1 MEKGAIDELQ
11 ELIQDLHEGMLGLAI
26 NQSNI
31 ISTLNKLVDITGGLT
46 DVFKIIAP
54 RINTIESKLDRV
66 LAYVDKVDSEAYR
79 NNEDAKQMV
88 MNIIA
93 DVFADGR
100 LKPNNF
106 NR

>member
-1 MEKGAIDELQ
+1 MEEQ
-11 ELIQDLHEGMLGLAI
+11 
-26 NQSNI
+26 
-31 ISTLNKLVDITGGLT
+31 LN
-46 DVFKIIAP
+46 
-54 RINTIESKLDRV
+54 RIEAKLDRI
-66 LAYVDKVDSEAYR
+66 LAYIDKVESPTYR
-79 NNEDAKQMV
+79 ANEDAKQMV

>member
-1 MEKGAIDELQ
+1 MENELRERLDRIEARQ
-11 ELIQDLHEGMLGLAI
+11 ERIEG
-26 NQSNI
+26 
-31 ISTLNKLVDITGGLT
+31 
-46 DVFKIIAP
+46 
-54 RINTIESKLDRV
+54 KLDRV
-66 LAYVDKVDSEAYR
+66 CAYIDKVDSEAYR

>member
-1 MEKGAIDELQ
+1 MKEKNQIEITPEEFFNATQAIMHRVEK
-11 ELIQDLHEGMLGLAI
+11 
-26 NQSNI
+26 
-31 ISTLNKLVDITGGLT
+31 KLDY
-46 DVFKIIAP
+46 IIAY
-54 RINTIESKLDRV
+54 I
-66 LAYVDKVDSEAYR
+66 DKVDSEAYR

>member
-1 MEKGAIDELQ
+1 MEKVALFDIEVRLECIEARQ
-11 ELIQDLHEGMLGLAI
+11 ERIEG
-26 NQSNI
+26 
-31 ISTLNKLVDITGGLT
+31 
-46 DVFKIIAP
+46 
-54 RINTIESKLDRV
+54 KLDRIC
-66 LAYVDKVDSEAYR
+66 AYIDKVDSEAYR